1 MLIATNGT
9 YLGEGGDM
17 RLLRTFC
24 AFILA
29 TFVALSSAQAEPVK
43 LKVMVFN
50 IWRSGVQLSLHQ
62 VVAAI
67 RAADPD
73 VVALQEPEGNSRRVA
88 DMLGWD
94 YVDERVHLISR
105 YPLYM
110 GAEDDVNFS
119 YVEVQRSRVVAIS
132 NLHLPSDA
140 YGPELV
146 RDGGKL
152 ADVLQGEAD
161 NRMYM
166 LEPYAAALPKIAAQG
181 IPLIVGGDFNS
192 PSHLDW
198 TDAMVKARPAVK
210 YPVEWPESKLM
221 ADSGFVDSYRTV
233 HADPVAM
240 PGLTWTPGY
249 PHPFVRPQ
257 ETHDRIDYIYSIGAK
272 AVASDVVGEVSGSD
286 VVIGVDPWPADH
298 RALVTTFEVEPAP
311 TPDLITV
318 EPRLVKPGEIFIVRV
333 ATQKQEKLGHFQIFP
348 AGAAA
353 GATPITALPADSAD
367 HLAAPFGTARLTP
380 GAYLAAVSDADG
392 KRLASVPFWV
402 TDPDAKPAVA
412 VAKAS
417 VKSGDPIEVS
427 WSSAPGNKFDWI
439 VIYSATDP
447 DLYNYLG
454 YLYTNASVA
463 GSVTFKTED
472 FGDALAPGEYEARL
486 MRDDAYVELAIVKF
500 TVTE

>member
-1 MLIATNGT
+1 
-9 YLGEGGDM
+9 M
-17 RLLRTFC
+17 RLLRILC
-24 AFILA
+24 AFILVACA
-29 TFVALSSAQAEPVK
+29 TMSSARAEPVE

-73 VVALQEPEGNSRRVA
+73 VVALQEPEGNSRRIA

-110 GAEDDVNFS
+110 GTQDDVHFS
-119 YVEVQRSRVVAIS
+119 YVEVQRSKVVAIS

-146 RDGGKL
+146 RDGGRL
-152 ADVLQGEAD
+152 EDVLQGETD

-166 LEPYAAALPKIAAQG
+166 LEPYAAALPKVAAQG

-198 TDAMVKARPAVK
+198 TAAMVKARPDAVK

-221 ADSGFVDSYRTV
+221 ADSGFVNSYRTV
-233 HADPVAM
+233 HADPVAK

-272 AVASDVVGEVSGSD
+272 AVASDVVGEDGGPD
-286 VVIGVDPWPADH
+286 VAIGVDPWPADH

-333 ATQKQEKLGHFQIFP
+333 ATQKQEKLGHFQVFP
-348 AGAAA
+348 AGAAED
-353 GATPITALPADSAD
+353 ATPITALPADPAD
-367 HLAAPFGTARLTP
+367 HLAAPFGTARLAP
-380 GAYLAAVSDADG
+380 GAYLAAVSDANG

-417 VKSGDPIEVS
+417 VKSGDPVEVS

-439 VIYSATDP
+439 GIYSATDP

>member
-1 MLIATNGT
+1 
-9 YLGEGGDM
+9 
-17 RLLRTFC
+17 
-24 AFILA
+24 
-29 TFVALSSAQAEPVK
+29 
-43 LKVMVFN
+43 
-50 IWRSGVQLSLHQ
+50 
-62 VVAAI
+62 
-67 RAADPD
+67 
-73 VVALQEPEGNSRRVA
+73 
-88 DMLGWD
+88 
-94 YVDERVHLISR
+94 
-105 YPLYM
+105 
-110 GAEDDVNFS
+110 
-119 YVEVQRSRVVAIS
+119 
-132 NLHLPSDA
+132 
-140 YGPELV
+140 
-146 RDGGKL
+146 
-152 ADVLQGEAD
+152 
-161 NRMYM
+161 MYM

-221 ADSGFVDSYRTV
+221 ADSGFVDSYRVV
-233 HADPVAM
+233 HADPVAT

-272 AVASDVVGEVSGSD
+272 AVASDVVGEVGGPD
-286 VVIGVDPWPADH
+286 VAIGIDPWPADH

-353 GATPITALPADSAD
+353 GATPITALPADPAD
-367 HLAAPFGTARLTP
+367 HLAAPFGTARLAP
-380 GAYLAAVSDADG
+380 GAYLAAVSDANG

-402 TDPDAKPAVA
+402 TDPAAKPGVA

-439 VIYSATDP
+439 GIYSATDP

>member
-1 MLIATNGT
+1 
-9 YLGEGGDM
+9 M
-17 RLLRTFC
+17 RLLRILC
-24 AFILA
+24 AVILA
-29 TFVALSSAQAEPVK
+29 TIVTLSSAAAEPVR

-73 VVALQEPEGNSRRVA
+73 VVALQEPEGNSRRIA

-110 GAEDDVNFS
+110 GTEDDVHFS
-119 YVEVQRSRVVAIS
+119 YVEVQRSKVVAIS

-146 RDGGKL
+146 RDGGQL

-166 LEPYAAALPKIAAQG
+166 LEPYAAALPKIAARG
-181 IPLIVGGDFNS
+181 IPVIVGGDFNS

-198 TDAMVKARPAVK
+198 TEATMKARPAVK
-210 YPVEWPESKLM
+210 YPVTWPESKLM
-221 ADSGFVDSYRTV
+221 ADSGFVDSYRAV
-233 HADPVAM
+233 HADPVAT

-272 AVASDVVGEVSGSD
+272 AVASDVVGEVGGPD
-286 VVIGVDPWPADH
+286 VVVGIDPWPADH
-298 RALVTTFEVEPAP
+298 RALVTIFEVEPAP

-333 ATQKQEKLGHFQIFP
+333 ATQKQEKLGHFQIFR
-348 AGAAA
+348 AGAAE
-353 GATPITALPADSAD
+353 GATPITALPADPAD
-367 HLAAPFGTARLTP
+367 HLAAPFGTARLAP
-380 GAYLAAVSDADG
+380 GAYLAAVSDAGG

-402 TDPDAKPAVA
+402 TDPAAKPGVA

-427 WSSAPGNKFDWI
+427 WSNAPGNKFDWI
-439 VIYSATDP
+439 GIYSATDP

-463 GSVTFKTED
+463 GAVTFKTED